1 MHAQGREMTVVTAAR
16 AAAPVLGAALA
27 TAAIVLA
34 PTANAAGMKIGNYE
48 VPNDRW
54 NDHSWIWSVTYS
66 CGDPDC
72 GTQLIDP
79 VINPATGNLNVT
91 AIPRPLKSQRFQGTA
106 FYADGRYT
114 LTVDV
119 IDGVRC
125 IGYNLPSHDV
135 YNWDAVSLAGT
146 ITSTYDAGC
155 YGAPGGTSTYN
166 FSLLRY

>member
-1 MHAQGREMTVVTAAR
+1 MNKAIAGTVGTALVTAAM
-16 AAAPVLGAALA
+16 
-27 TAAIVLA
+27 TLA
-34 PTANAAGMKIGNYE
+34 PTAHAAGMRIGNYE
-48 VPNDRW
+48 VANDRW
-54 NDHSWIWSVTYS
+54 NDHSWIWAVMYS
-66 CGDPDC
+66 CGGGDPAC
-72 GTQLIDP
+72 GTQFTDP
-79 VINPATGNLNVT
+79 VINPATGNLNVI
-91 AIPRPLKSQRFQGTA
+91 AIPRPLKSQRFQNTA

-155 YGAPGGTSTYN
+155 YGAPGGTSTYT
-166 FSLLRY
+166 FSLVRF